1 MVVSAPET
9 LVLQPSG
16 WVPNNQRLP
25 VLIYRRAVGLGG
37 DDPAANF
44 EALFKRNGWPPDWRD
59 TIYRYNHYHST
70 AHEVLGIASGKATL
84 VLGGPNGRKIAVAA
98 GDVLV
103 LPAGTGHRRQRQS
116 RDFLAV
122 GAYPPRQ
129 KWDIRRT
136 APTLKMM
143 ARIAALPFPAS
154 DPVSG
159 KGGPLTKLWHKD

>member
-1 MVVSAPET
+1 M
-9 LVLQPSG
+9 
-16 WVPNNQRLP
+16 
-25 VLIYRRAVGLGG
+25 
-37 DDPAANF
+37 
-44 EALFKRNGWPPDWRD
+44 
-59 TIYRYNHYHST
+59 
-70 AHEVLGIASGKATL
+70 LGIASGRATL

-103 LPAGTGHRRQRQS
+103 LPAGTGHRRQRHS
-116 RDFLAV
+116 RDFLVV

-136 APTLKMM
+136 APSLKMM
-143 ARIAALPFPAS
+143 ARIWALPFPSS